1 MKTVPQHIAQVCLT
15 LWLGGMW
22 TTAYLAVP
30 QLFHSLSD
38 RQLAGLLAGQ
48 LLSNMAWLGILCA
61 TYLFALQIVQ
71 HGKTCWKNEQF
82 RLIGVMLILILI
94 SHFGIQPYMV
104 ALKAHVAP
112 LDIMQSTLAGQFKQW
127 HGIASILYLL
137 NSLLGIRLLL
147 IFNKII

>member
-30 QLFHSLSD
+30 ELFHRLTD
-38 RQLAGLLAGQ
+38 RQLAGFLAGH

-61 TYLFALQIVQ
+61 SYLLALQIVQ
-71 HGKTCWKNEQF
+71 QGKMSWRNEQF
-82 RLIGVMLILILI
+82 RLTGVMLILILI
-94 SHFGIQPYMV
+94 AHFGIQPYMV
-104 ALKAHVAP
+104 ALKAAVAP

-127 HGIASILYLL
+127 HGIASILYLI
-137 NSLLGIRLLL
+137 NSLLGVRLLL
-147 IFNKII
+147 IFNKIK